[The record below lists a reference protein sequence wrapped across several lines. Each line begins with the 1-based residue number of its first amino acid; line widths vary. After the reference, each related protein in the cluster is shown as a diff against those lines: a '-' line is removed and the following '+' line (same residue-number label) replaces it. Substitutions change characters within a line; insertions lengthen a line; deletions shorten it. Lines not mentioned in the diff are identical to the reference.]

1 MVGRRERG
9 PVTGTTSLILAG
21 EPGEEGSA
29 RGEGSEASENVNVA
43 AEEAAFRIEEAA
55 EYGEGD
61 TWVVLEAV
69 MPGTLTKTFFW
80 FSVFS
85 FSLWLPSTR

>member
-29 RGEGSEASENVNVA
+29 RGEGSEASENVA

-85 FSLWLPSTR
+85 FSLWLLSTG